1 MFEFEAFGAI
11 RDFVERGGNVML
23 VIAVVTFWMWWLILE
38 RFSYFRWVHP
48 REAAAAE
55 RTWNTRADHR
65 SWNAHQIRE
74 LLISEVEL
82 KLQRGLLIIKSLVA
96 LCPMLGLVGTVTGMI
111 EVFDVMALAGTG
123 NVRGMAA
130 GVSKATLP
138 TVAGMVAAISG
149 LIFSAQI
156 ERFTRAETQRVADRL
171 ELAQAR
177 E

>member
-1 MFEFEAFGAI
+1 MYEFEAFGAI
-11 RDFVERGGNVML
+11 RDFIETGGDVML
-23 VIAVVTFWMWWLILE
+23 VIAGVTFWMWWLILE
-38 RFSYFRWVHP
+38 RFWYFRWLYP
-48 REAAAAE
+48 EEAEAAV
-55 RTWNTRADHR
+55 RSWNARADHK

-138 TVAGMVAAISG
+138 TMAGMVAAISG